1 MYALLFRRAFL
12 LGVDLSNRN
21 ENSSNWNTHGSRIL
35 KIAAAVLLC
44 LQNSMPIFHFNR
56 KEIEENDY
64 IKSSSK
70 TNGYTLKKKELHS
83 EVKLFRNLAENEG
96 FEPPVPC
103 GTLVFKTSAFDH
115 SAISPM
121 RSC

>member
-1 MYALLFRRAFL
+1 
-12 LGVDLSNRN
+12 
-21 ENSSNWNTHGSRIL
+21 
-35 KIAAAVLLC
+35 
-44 LQNSMPIFHFNR
+44 MPIFHFNR

-64 IKSSSK
+64 IKHSSK
-70 TNGYTLKKKELHS
+70 INGYTLKKKELHS

-115 SAISPM
+115 SANSP
-121 RSC
+121 RQKY